1 MTNFNL
7 ELVVLNHKLRFVDL
21 ELEQIKQNNLY
32 RKLRYCKSDQ
42 AYITINGK
50 KLLNLCSN
58 DYLGIPVTKI
68 KIKQMQSSSRLVSGN
83 DESYKILES
92 KLARHKSQQTSLIYP
107 TGYMAN
113 LGSITAIAKKGDL
126 ILSDEL
132 NHASIIE
139 SCKLSEA
146 KILIYKHNDIDDLNK
161 KLKQKGKNKFVI
173 TEGVFSMDGDF
184 SKLKEITEIV
194 EKTKAII
201 ILDDAHG
208 DFVVGVDGKGTPN
221 YFNVTKKIDLY
232 ISSLSKGLGSF
243 GGYVSSQNNVI
254 DLCINKSKSF
264 IYTSALPS
272 FLVEYSLKR
281 FESNR
286 EKQRKKLENN
296 TNTLSK
302 GLRQI
307 GYQIDSKTHII
318 PIVIGK
324 EKTAMSFGEF
334 LFERG
339 VFAQPIRY
347 PTVPKNKARLRISVT
362 AWLSRKDINTTLAI
376 FEQSAKKFKI

>member
-1 MTNFNL
+1 MTNFNSKQ
-7 ELVVLNHKLRFVDL
+7 VVLNHKLRFVDL

-32 RKLRYCKSDQ
+32 RKLRYGKSNQ
-42 AYITINGK
+42 AHITINGK

-58 DYLGIPVTKI
+58 DYLGMPVTKI

-83 DESYKILES
+83 DESYKTLEN
-92 KLARHKSQQTSLIYP
+92 KLAKHKSQQSSLIYP

-113 LGSITAIAKKGDL
+113 LGSITAIAKKEDL

-146 KILIYKHNDIDDLNK
+146 KILIYKHNDMDDLNK
-161 KLKQKGKNKFVI
+161 KLKQKGKNKFVV

-194 EKTKAII
+194 EKSKAIT

-208 DFVVGVDGKGTPN
+208 DFVVGTDGKGTPN

-296 TNTLSK
+296 TNMLSK

-339 VFAQPIRY
+339 IFAQPIRY

-362 AWLSRKDINTTLAI
+362 AWLSRKDITDTLAI
-376 FEQSAKKFKI
+376 FEQAAKKFKI